1 MTEAERKYLHL
12 VQWVRILD
20 VVFIGPAMIYSGILV
35 KDKRLKYIMI
45 FLGLMTIIFNA
56 YNWYLY
62 NKYSIVEKASGGTL
76 TLEES
81 KQVVLKAA

>member
-1 MTEAERKYLHL
+1 MTSTERQYLEL

-20 VVFIGPAMIYSGILV
+20 VVFIGPAMIYSGVLV
-35 KDKRLKYIMI
+35 KNRRLKYIMI

-62 NKYSIVEKASGGTL
+62 NKYSIIEKASGGEL
-76 TLEES
+76 SLEQS
-81 KQVVLKAA
+81 KQVAQKVA

>member
-1 MTEAERKYLHL
+1 MTESERKYLHL

-35 KDKRLKYIMI
+35 KNKRLKYIMI

-62 NKYSIVEKASGGTL
+62 NKYAIVEKASGGTL